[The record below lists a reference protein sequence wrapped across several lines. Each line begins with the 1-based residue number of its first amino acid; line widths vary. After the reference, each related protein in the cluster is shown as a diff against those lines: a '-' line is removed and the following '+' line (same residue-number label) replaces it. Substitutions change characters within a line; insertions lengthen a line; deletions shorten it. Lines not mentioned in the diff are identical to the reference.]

1 MITLK
6 QLSFDLGHNSAV
18 SLGYIFFFDL
28 TGEMLISSLFSM
40 RLLNICHLELK
51 GQDTNRSIMESQR
64 EEGSGEAVISWAVL
78 QKGGLGCSL
87 KLPF

>member
-6 QLSFDLGHNSAV
+6 QLSLDLGHNSAV
-18 SLGYIFFFDL
+18 SLGYIFFDL
-28 TGEMLISSLFSM
+28 TGEMLINSLFSM

-64 EEGSGEAVISWAVL
+64 VEGSGEAVISWAVL